1 MSISELYRFTEGVS
15 VWTYTSADTSQ
26 VHSAETYE
34 PITIGRNEP
43 EMKAEMS
50 KASVTVNVAL
60 TSVLGQR
67 WLSAVLEAPVFL
79 TIFKKVDATV
89 GTFWKGRLVSVKPD
103 PAKVSLIF
111 ESAFTYLRRT
121 GLSVKF
127 QRTCPHVHYG
137 RGCNLDKELFAVAA
151 VVDSVTAAVVSCS
164 EADAL
169 PDGHFIGGMLRTSTG
184 SLRFIV
190 NHVGPLLTLS
200 RTVPLTVGELID
212 IFPGCDR
219 SIERCDTTFSNLAN
233 NGSFPFIPIKNPY
246 KGSSIV

>member
-1 MSISELYRFTEGVS
+1 MSISELYRFTEGAS
-15 VWTYTSADTSQ
+15 VWTYTSADTAQ
-26 VHSAETYE
+26 THSAETYT
-34 PITIGRNEP
+34 PISLGRSEP
-43 EMKAEMS
+43 ELKLEMS

-60 TSVLGQR
+60 TSTLGQR

-79 TIFKKVDATV
+79 TIFKKEDATV

-111 ESAFTYLRRT
+111 ESSFTYLRRT
-121 GLSVKF
+121 GLSAKF

-151 VVDSVTAAVVSCS
+151 LVDSVTGVVVSCS

-169 PDGHFIGGMLRTSTG
+169 PDGHFTGGMIRSASG
-184 SLRFIV
+184 NLRFIL
-190 NHVGPLLTLS
+190 NHVGPLLTMAS
-200 RTVPLTVGELID
+200 TMPLAVSEAVDL
-212 IFPGCDR
+212 FPGCDR
-219 SIERCDTTFSNLAN
+219 SLTRCETMFSNLAN